1 MNYLVGLLGNVAQSG
16 LRADQAAQ
24 ALVER
29 TVDEFSLL
37 VCQKTGMS
45 FDFLTRLKGDV
56 LQKVYQG
63 TFTEP
68 VQCQGKT
75 KNGIP
80 CKKRTV
86 MGYCHEHMHQETVM
100 ASKKRRV
107 EAHMAV
113 LHAPHNPKT
122 LNPMITSA
130 RYRFA

>member
-24 ALVER
+24 VLVEK
-29 TVDEFSLL
+29 TVDEFSLI

-45 FDFLTRLKGDV
+45 FDFLTRLKGEV
-56 LQKVYQG
+56 LQRVYGG

-75 KNGIP
+75 KHGIP
-80 CKKRTV
+80 CKKKTL
-86 MGYCHEHMHQETVM
+86 MGYCHEHMHQERVLT
-100 ASKKRRV
+100 SKKRRV
-107 EAHMAV
+107 EAHMAGV
-113 LHAPHNPKT
+113 KT
-122 LNPMITSA
+122 SCDPQLVTHS